1 MAFTAAQKKET
12 DRLSAERKSELVLS
26 KLEKHTP
33 PQLKA
38 RVNIIGVSDTVNFA
52 PENNYT
58 AQEQAY
64 IEAAQPRTKWM
75 IAVPELLERATILE
89 ADGLTPTAIVEIL
102 RG

>member
-1 MAFTAAQKKET
+1 MAFTTAQKTEI
-12 DRLSAERKSELVLS
+12 DRMAAERKAEHDLT
-26 KLEKHTP
+26 KLEKRTVLE
-33 PQLKA
+33 LKA
-38 RVNIIGVSDTVNFA
+38 RVNILSVSDTINFA